1 MITRQQ
7 IIKQLKS
14 GLEKN
19 SFVFAFWLEGADVHN
34 RVDPYSDIDIWL
46 DVKDGNENEVFKL
59 IELILSKLGKIDF
72 CHEKPHPHPKI
83 RQKFFHLAKTSKF
96 LIIDICLQK
105 HSRVFYYTKGN
116 KDEKVKVIFDKKS
129 VITFKPMDRKK
140 FMTSKQAR
148 MKEII
153 KNFDFFQTWIDKSIK
168 RKNFLEALYYYQE
181 KTLKPL
187 VEILRIKFEPTKMD
201 FYLKDISKDIPKE
214 YLKKLENLY
223 KINSIKDLKIK
234 NKQANEFFFNII
246 KK

>member
-7 IIKQLKS
+7 IIKQLGSELK
-14 GLEKN
+14 KN
-19 SFVFAFWLEGADVHN
+19 SFVFALWLEGADAHN

-46 DVKDGNENEVFKL
+46 DVKDGKENEIFKL

-72 CHEKPHPHPKI
+72 FHEKAHPHPKI
-83 RQKFFHLAKTSKF
+83 RQKFFHLEKTSKF

-116 KDEKVKVIFDKKS
+116 KDEKVKIIFDKKS
-129 VITFKPMDRKK
+129 VVTFKPMDKKK

-148 MKEII
+148 MEEII
-153 KNFDFFQTWIDKSIK
+153 NSFIFFQTWIDKSIK

-181 KTLKPL
+181 KTLKPI